1 MFSKLVEDGVIG
13 KHTGRRKTSGMMSTK
28 TSSAMLHK
36 EFSSD
41 AGPKNIQVLLG
52 ERIDMFGTAM
62 ATWTSVAIL
71 ERLQTVK

>member
-1 MFSKLVEDGVIG
+1 MIG

-41 AGPKNIQVLLG
+41 AGPKNIQLAELF
-52 ERIDMFGTAM
+52 RCF
-62 ATWTSVAIL
+62 
-71 ERLQTVK
+71 